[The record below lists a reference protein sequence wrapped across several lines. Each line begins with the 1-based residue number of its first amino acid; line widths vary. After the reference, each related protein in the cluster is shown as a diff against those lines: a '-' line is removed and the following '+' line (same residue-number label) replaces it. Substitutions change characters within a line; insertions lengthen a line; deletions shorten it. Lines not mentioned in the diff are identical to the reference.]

1 MRSLSAA
8 QVGKYR
14 RHLIKLVTYLDT
26 QPSLRYFPEMQESVR
41 RTRAGLESGS
51 DSDWR
56 FTTTPL
62 WRIPLERGVGNSD
75 NDDRC
80 LLVGAEISAVR
91 GSITMHSVSFSIAKR
106 DLSGALP
113 SGPHD
118 CGHKVDD
125 WQYRVLRKVHFDT
138 DYAKGGAD
146 RPRNHIQLGGTFP
159 VESTEFHYCG
169 ADKLDLPRI
178 WIQPMDPVLLL
189 EQLLAQFRTG
199 RNAAVIGV
207 GNWKSL
213 VRTSEDI
220 WLKPHFADFAAIC
233 RESRPESLFEEACRP
248 PPT

>member
-1 MRSLSAA
+1 VKPLTVA
-8 QVGKYR
+8 QVGQYR
-14 RHLIKLVTYLDT
+14 RHLIKLVTYLDA

-41 RTRAGLESGS
+41 RTRATLERGS
-51 DSDWR
+51 DSDWS

-62 WRIPLERGVGNSD
+62 WRIPLERGTTDSD
-75 NDDRC
+75 FDDRC
-80 LLVGAEISAVR
+80 LLVGAEISAVG
-91 GSITMHSVSFSIAKR
+91 GSIAMHSVSFSIAKR
-106 DLSGALP
+106 DVSGNSA

-125 WQYRVLRKVHFDT
+125 GTYRVLRKVHFDT

-146 RPRNHIQLGGTFP
+146 RPRNHIQLGGAIP
-159 VESTEFHYCG
+159 VDLSEFHYCG

-189 EQLLAQFRTG
+189 EQLLAQFRSG

-207 GNWKSL
+207 GNWKNL

-220 WLKPHFADFAAIC
+220 WLKPHFTEFAAIC
-233 RESRPESLFEEACRP
+233 GRNRTASLFEEACRTP
-248 PPT
+248 PK